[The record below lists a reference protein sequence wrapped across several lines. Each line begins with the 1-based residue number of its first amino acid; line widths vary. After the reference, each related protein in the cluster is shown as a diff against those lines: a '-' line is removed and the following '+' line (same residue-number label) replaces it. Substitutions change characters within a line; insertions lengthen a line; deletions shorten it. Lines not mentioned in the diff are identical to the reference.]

1 VAAAEERLSAL
12 LGNAIAVVERH
23 LDCGDPVYEAKA
35 AELTLREVL
44 PDRRHPGNTVAI
56 PELADA
62 APTLE
67 AKAQMLAARLG
78 EGAIT
83 VEQHQILSHALESQ
97 AKIVDIQKVQT
108 VVDLVRL
115 GVDICE
121 AIRRVEAHG
130 PAALE
135 PEEERRVH

>member
-67 AKAQMLAARLG
+67 GKAQMLAARLG

-83 VEQHQILSHALESQ
+83 VEQHQMLSRALESQ
-97 AKIVDIQKVQT
+97 AKIVDIQKVQS
-108 VVDLVRL
+108 VVDLVRR
-115 GVDICE
+115 GVDIRE
-121 AIRRVEAHG
+121 AIRQVDARG

-135 PEEERRVH
+135 PEEECRAH